1 MNEELKASII
11 EYLRE
16 KGHATV
22 TQITNGIGKEDYQSE
37 IVNILNAM
45 RTTGEVTAGHGTGKS
60 RVLIYSLAPDPV
72 PIPAK
77 TMPMQTIF
85 QANAQIDLMQSQINE
100 WKLLGKQVDA
110 WQAMAKRYGAVSPY
124 GLGNMIDGLKAQIS
138 DKSAVVASTQNQPRQ
153 PMTVTNIRGS
163 CVDGQGCVTLFFDRL
178 VHARSIK
185 FGAEDLADH
194 IDMVSE
200 K

>member
-110 WQAMAKRYGAVSPY
+110 WQAMAKQHGAVSPY
-124 GLGNMIDGLKAQIS
+124 GLGNVIDGLKTQIS
-138 DKSAVVASTQNQPRQ
+138 DMSAVVVPQRRQ

-163 CVDGQGCVTLFFDRL
+163 CVDGQGCVTLFLDRL

-185 FGAEDLADH
+185 FDAESLADH
-194 IDMVSE
+194 IDMVSSE
-200 K
+200 